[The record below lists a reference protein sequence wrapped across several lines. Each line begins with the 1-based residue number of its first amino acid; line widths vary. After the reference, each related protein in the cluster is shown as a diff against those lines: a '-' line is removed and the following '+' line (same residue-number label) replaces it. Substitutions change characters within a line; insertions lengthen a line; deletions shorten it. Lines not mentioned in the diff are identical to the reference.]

1 MAKRYDVYW
10 GEELVLQIVDE
21 PGLLVSRVAPPPPPG
36 TALPMHPFLSA
47 TALVPEHEERLREVL
62 DSSSSLTE
70 YLSELASLRYTVV
83 EVAP

>member
-10 GEELVLQIVDE
+10 GQELVLQIVDE

-47 TALVPEHEERLREVL
+47 TALVPEHEGRLREVL

-70 YLSELASLRYTVV
+70 YLSELAALGYTVV